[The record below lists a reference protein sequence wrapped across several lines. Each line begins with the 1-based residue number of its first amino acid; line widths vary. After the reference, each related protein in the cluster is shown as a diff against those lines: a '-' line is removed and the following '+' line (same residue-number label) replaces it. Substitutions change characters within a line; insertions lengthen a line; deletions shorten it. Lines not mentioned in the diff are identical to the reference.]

1 MTDAELRA
9 FLNLT
14 EAEALVIIPR
24 LTPAKRATY
33 ERMADVIVE
42 EKLWRAGLGPKPNA
56 LLDYP
61 RRRGRFRN
69 F

>member
-24 LTPAKRATY
+24 LTPEKRAAY

-42 EKLWRAGLGPKPNA
+42 EKLRRVGLWTEEPNA
-56 LLDYP
+56 LL
-61 RRRGRFRN
+61 FRN
-69 F
+69 L